1 MRSPRIGNRSIT
13 SAVAAATSFLSFRH
27 KPASAKLSLTD
38 SSVITDFPS
47 ETCMMPL
54 RANRSGLVFK
64 IDLPFQLA
72 LPFLTSFKPDKA
84 RSNVVLPAPFEPM
97 TAVNFPLGTRNERL
111 LIARIAP

>member
-1 MRSPRIGNRSIT
+1 M
-13 SAVAAATSFLSFRH
+13 
-27 KPASAKLSLTD
+27 
-38 SSVITDFPS
+38 ITDFPS

-54 RANRSGLVFK
+54 RAKFSGRVFK

-84 RSNVVLPAPFEPM
+84 RSNVVLPAPFEPII
-97 TAVNFPLGTRNERL
+97 AVSFPLGTRKERL